1 MNVPEIANQI
11 NELYNAIRKTCSSP
25 TEIADKINS
34 ILIHGD
40 GVPSN
45 LLGAAW
51 DQFARQRG
59 IKNGE

>member
-1 MNVPEIANQI
+1 MNVLEIADKI
-11 NELYNAIRKTCSSP
+11 NDLYNAIRKTCASP
-25 TEIADKINS
+25 TDIADKINS

-59 IKNGE
+59 VKSG

>member
-1 MNVPEIANQI
+1 MNVPEIADKI
-11 NELYNAIRKTCSSP
+11 NDLYCVMRKTCTSP
-25 TEIADKINS
+25 IDIADKINS

-59 IKNGE
+59 IKNG

>member
-1 MNVPEIANQI
+1 MNVPEIVDKI
-11 NELYNAIRKTCSSP
+11 NDLYHIMNKTCGSP

-40 GVPSN
+40 DVPSN

-59 IKNGE
+59 IKNG